1 MTWQALLTTPSAFGV
16 HPSTEGNFHAHAI
29 PIPLRGGVA
38 RSAGVVTAPPRQF
51 GSFEFSE
58 TGAMVDL
65 EAMAALYEQVEY
77 WQQATVKEDLV
88 SCHIH
93 SDAQ

>member
-1 MTWQALLTTPSAFGV
+1 
-16 HPSTEGNFHAHAI
+16 
-29 PIPLRGGVA
+29 
-38 RSAGVVTAPPRQF
+38 VVTAPPRQF

-65 EAMAALYEQVEY
+65 EAMAALYALVEY

-88 SCHIH
+88 SRHACT
-93 SDAQ
+93 DA